1 MLLNGV
7 VFVDIGDA
15 GHAFFNGAIATRHKA
30 AERFDGA
37 LEVRRFIIGHGHDV
51 VEGFIDNAWIN
62 HDRTVNEGFE
72 LGAHGVEV
80 DRRPEDNHIGLK
92 HLFNHA
98 TRTILLGAET
108 RLAGVART
116 AGGDLLA
123 CEGELF
129 HKVPRFTSACYEVIA
144 KGFGVGT
151 LTRATGDNENFLTHN
166 KIFRCERLMGECGG
180 GGEELAEAS
189 LGFFANGQFAEED
202 GGLGRAME
210 VTSDRGDELEAVGN
224 AQEGEASLGVIG

>member
-15 GHAFFNGAIATRHKA
+15 EHALFNGAIATRHKA
-30 AERFDGA
+30 TERFDGA

-98 TRTILLGAET
+98 TRTILLGAEA

-129 HKVPRFTSACYEVIA
+129 HPMPRFTSACHEVIA
-144 KGFGVGT
+144 EGFGVGT

-180 GGEELAEAS
+180 GREELAEAS
-189 LGFFANGQFAEED
+189 LGFLANGQFAEGD

-224 AQEGEASLGVIG
+224 A